1 MKKITLFIV
10 LSILI
15 FCFIGQSAAMAIPFN
30 QELDYVQVALSS
42 LDKSPTCELLSTSV
56 IESEGDF
63 TCVEIVF
70 LEKVPIATMNLNG
83 GNTSRID
90 ICHTWFRKG
99 AKICSLELVLSFKW
113 TGTSA
118 VASTQNM
125 NPGFEQYEIG
135 SAYALGN
142 LTTRSSNSA
151 SEKASITQIYTVCD
165 KYSNICTGSFRAY
178 CTIDGVCTGN
188 KNESNN
194 F

>member
-63 TCVEIVF
+63 TCVETVF

-125 NPGFEQYEIG
+125 NPSFEQYEIG

>member
-63 TCVEIVF
+63 TCVETVF

-83 GNTSRID
+83 GNTSRI
-90 ICHTWFRKG
+90 
-99 AKICSLELVLSFKW
+99 
-113 TGTSA
+113 
-118 VASTQNM
+118 
-125 NPGFEQYEIG
+125 GFERAQKFV
-135 SAYALGN
+135 
-142 LTTRSSNSA
+142 RSSWFYHLSGRGQA
-151 SEKASITQIYTVCD
+151 LLRQPRI
-165 KYSNICTGSFRAY
+165 
-178 CTIDGVCTGN
+178 
-188 KNESNN
+188 
-194 F
+194 